1 MSTNERSSL
10 ARNRRAFHEYHV
22 EERIE
27 CGIELRGTEVKS
39 MRMRAF
45 SFSDSYARVRN
56 GQLWLIGLH
65 ITEYTHGNI
74 HNHDP
79 DRDRRL
85 LCHTKEIDQLR
96 RRVEEKGF
104 TLVPLEFYLKGGLVK
119 VELGVCKGKKL
130 YDKRETLKRNAQL
143 RDADREMRER

>member
-1 MSTNERSSL
+1 MKNERASL
-10 ARNRRAFHEYHV
+10 ARNRRAFHEFTV

-45 SFSDSYARVRN
+45 SFSDSYARVRAD
-56 GQLWLIGLH
+56 GQLWLIGLR

-85 LCHTKEIDQLR
+85 LCHAKEIDMLR

-104 TLVPLEFYLKGGLVK
+104 TLIPLEFYLKGGLVK
-119 VELGVCKGKKL
+119 VELGICKGKKL

-143 RDADREMRER
+143 RDAAREIRER